1 LRYII
6 TDPQY
11 INLSVQDNHSIQSND
26 SSESLLNINQR
37 SHSFIFK
44 WIKQYGNGETEFQ
57 KNLATKRYFNNKK
70 NAALLIALIFFV
82 NIFLFGLINKLEG
95 SQLILLIVALLI
107 NLFLAIILSLFQQ
120 TTTPD
125 STSFQASL

>member
-1 LRYII
+1 LKYII
-6 TDPQY
+6 TAPQY

-44 WIKQYGNGETEFQ
+44 WIKQYGNGETKFQ
-57 KNLATKRYFNNKK
+57 KNLATKRYFSNKK

-82 NIFLFGLINKLEG
+82 NIFLFGLTNKLEG
-95 SQLILLIVALLI
+95 SQLILLIVAFLI
-107 NLFLAIILSLFQQ
+107 NIFLAIILSLF
-120 TTTPD
+120 
-125 STSFQASL
+125 

>member
-26 SSESLLNINQR
+26 SSQNLISSNESLLNINQR

-44 WIKQYGNGETEFQ
+44 WIKQYGNGETKFQ
-57 KNLATKRYFNNKK
+57 KNLATKRYFSNKK

-82 NIFLFGLINKLEG
+82 NIFLFGLTNKLEG
-95 SQLILLIVALLI
+95 SQLILLIVAFLI
-107 NLFLAIILSLFQQ
+107 NIFLAIILSLF
-120 TTTPD
+120 
-125 STSFQASL
+125 